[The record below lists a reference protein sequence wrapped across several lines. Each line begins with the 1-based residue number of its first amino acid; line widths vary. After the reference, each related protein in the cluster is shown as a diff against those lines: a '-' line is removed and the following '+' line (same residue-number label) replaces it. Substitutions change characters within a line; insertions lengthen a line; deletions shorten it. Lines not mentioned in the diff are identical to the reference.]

1 MSYAHRWQLAAA
13 LRRPYPRPE
22 TGDVMATTDPAAPAA
37 PSGWSLSPEN
47 VKIAL
52 QNMSKAAWLGIGL
65 GALLGA
71 GIGYAL
77 GRKSSK

>member
-1 MSYAHRWQLAAA
+1 MKNYAQRWALAVA
-13 LRRPYPRPE
+13 LRQPYPRPE
-22 TGDVMATTDPAAPAA
+22 TGDVMATTDPAAPA

-77 GRKSSK
+77 GRKSR

>member
-1 MSYAHRWQLAAA
+1 MNYAHQWQLAVA

-22 TGDVMATTDPAAPAA
+22 TGDVMTTTDPAAPAA
-37 PSGWSLSPEN
+37 ASGWSLSPEN

-71 GIGYAL
+71 GLGYAL
-77 GRKSSK
+77 GRKSR